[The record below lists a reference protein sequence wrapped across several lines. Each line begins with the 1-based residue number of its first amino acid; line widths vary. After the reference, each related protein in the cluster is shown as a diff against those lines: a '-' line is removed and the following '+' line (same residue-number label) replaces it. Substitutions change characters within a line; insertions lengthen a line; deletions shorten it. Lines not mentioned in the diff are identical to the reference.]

1 MGSARVGE
9 LKRAAQRLGVTS
21 TTLRQQ
27 GWKTASPER
36 IEAAEDDP
44 PDWLVVARERRRVK
58 RARQERLRDRKNTAA
73 RLEVQARAVRE
84 RDITPS
90 EVEDLL
96 AAPPDW
102 LIAEQARQTAQ
113 TEREAKDRIRRELT
127 DVLVMS
133 VHDAWFQQLKRAT
146 SDAEVDAI
154 DARWAPE
161 VDRVRREAQQM
172 VDELTPGQAPGFIRW
187 GERIAVSYR
196 SGFVRR
202 RKLSDP
208 AGRMSTSEHAVC
220 RESGRGGSVSRNRKR
235 PKGAPTHVR
244 SVALRLTPA
253 QRRLVDTRFHA
264 GVRVYNACLREALD
278 RGERMRADPGFACAR
293 AMAPGVDRTAAFH
306 AVRDTHGFTSFALR
320 TYASGLRCSWV
331 RGRRCR
337 RRCRFSVPG
346 HSKRSTAGTADPV
359 GDPGSNPS
367 AGV

>member
-44 PDWLVVARERRRVK
+44 PDWLTVARGRRRAK

-102 LIAEQARQTAQ
+102 LIAEQARQKAQ
-113 TEREAKDRIRRELT
+113 TEREAKDRLRRELT

-154 DARWAPE
+154 DAQWAPE

-172 VDELTPGQAPGFIRW
+172 VDELTVF
-187 GERIAVSYR
+187 ERRPPDS
-196 SGFVRR
+196 
-202 RKLSDP
+202 
-208 AGRMSTSEHAVC
+208 
-220 RESGRGGSVSRNRKR
+220 SV
-235 PKGAPTHVR
+235 G
-244 SVALRLTPA
+244 
-253 QRRLVDTRFHA
+253 
-264 GVRVYNACLREALD
+264 
-278 RGERMRADPGFACAR
+278 
-293 AMAPGVDRTAAFH
+293 
-306 AVRDTHGFTSFALR
+306 
-320 TYASGLRCSWV
+320 
-331 RGRRCR
+331 
-337 RRCRFSVPG
+337 
-346 HSKRSTAGTADPV
+346 
-359 GDPGSNPS
+359 
-367 AGV
+367 